1 MEKKKLKN
9 ANVVTVDG
17 DDDDEEEEVKTSY
30 PKMEKQQEVA
40 KCCNCRTLENA
51 QLCAHKSRNMK
62 EKQIVSTFQCEKN
75 HKHESNLLCV
85 LNKIKHMRS
94 LFGTGY

>member
-17 DDDDEEEEVKTSY
+17 DDDEEEEEVKTSY

-51 QLCAHKSRNMK
+51 QLCAHKSRIMK
-62 EKQIVSTFQCEKN
+62 GKQIVSTFQCEEITKMDRTFY
-75 HKHESNLLCV
+75 V
-85 LNKIKHMRS
+85 V
-94 LFGTGY
+94 

>member
-9 ANVVTVDG
+9 ANVATVDDDAG
-17 DDDDEEEEVKTSY
+17 DDGGEVKTSH

-51 QLCAHKSRNMK
+51 
-62 EKQIVSTFQCEKN
+62 
-75 HKHESNLLCV
+75 
-85 LNKIKHMRS
+85 
-94 LFGTGY
+94 